1 MIKSKKSVGDDEMKL
16 KNITVQ
22 VGGFHDHWLRNGTEN
37 PTLLMAAMEYLNY
50 DFILSRYSWKKMF
63 KYNKNRQLILYSHDH
78 NTIED
83 AFYEGGFVIL

>member
-1 MIKSKKSVGDDEMKL
+1 MKKLYDKVD
-16 KNITVQ
+16 
-22 VGGFHDHWLRNGTEN
+22 
-37 PTLLMAAMEYLNY
+37 LNY